1 MSRLHRRLKFLR
13 DDLLEVAAFALAVR
27 ILLDRSGFLSLLFSV
42 RTLGLNA
49 GDERRGSKRYVVS
62 DPQVPIDPS

>member
-27 ILLDRSGFLSLLFSV
+27 ILLDRSRFLNSLFSV
-42 RTLGLNA
+42 VLSA
-49 GDERRGSKRYVVS
+49 
-62 DPQVPIDPS
+62 

>member
-1 MSRLHRRLKFLR
+1 M
-13 DDLLEVAAFALAVR
+13 EVAAFALAVR

>member
-1 MSRLHRRLKFLR
+1 MSRLHRRLKFPR

-42 RTLGLNA
+42 VLSA
-49 GDERRGSKRYVVS
+49 
-62 DPQVPIDPS
+62 